1 MEKLYKAVDD
11 VVNYIKLSDEYKNCV
26 SLKDKMSKNQEL
38 TLLIEKIK
46 KVQKEHVK
54 SNYDKNIKQE
64 LDKLNNKLEEI
75 PVYNIYLENLKKV
88 NLMIDYV
95 RDELNDYFYKL
106 FNE

>member
-1 MEKLYKAVDD
+1 MEKLYNAVDD

-26 SLKDKMSKNQEL
+26 FLKDKMSKNQEL

-46 KVQKEHVK
+46 KIQKEYVK

-75 PVYNIYLENLKKV
+75 PIYNIYLENLKKV

-95 RDELNDYFYKL
+95 KDELNDYFYKL

>member
-46 KVQKEHVK
+46 KMQKEYIK
-54 SNYDKNIKQE
+54 NNYDKNIKQE

-88 NLMIDYV
+88 NLMINYV